1 MAKTV
6 LMTKNDG
13 RLTFD
18 VELPY
23 VFSLLANGKYTITIK
38 RANEKRSIP
47 QNDLMWM
54 WLTCIERETGTPK
67 DDIYMYYCKKFG
79 TASHIKNEKLEMI
92 DAIEAEINSKT
103 SYSITRCIENMFEGE
118 IFSVRKTG
126 TVEDVERI
134 TPEML
139 YNAYKKALSE
149 CTVEIY
155 VVGSVDID

>member
-1 MAKTV
+1 
-6 LMTKNDG
+6 MTKNDG

-67 DDIYMYYCKKFG
+67 EDVYMYYCKKFLMKTIQIG
-79 TASHIKNEKLEMI
+79 ERLEHIYNTSSKLNQEQMSEFLTKIQI
-92 DAIEAEINSKT
+92 DALTELG
-103 SYSITRCIENMFEGE
+103 ITLPKPEDRFFEQ
-118 IFSVRKTG
+118 F
-126 TVEDVERI
+126 
-134 TPEML
+134 
-139 YNAYKKALSE
+139 YAQFNY
-149 CTVEIY
+149 
-155 VVGSVDID
+155 

>member
-6 LMTKNDG
+6 IMTKNDG

-67 DDIYMYYCKKFG
+67 DDVYMYYCKKFLMKTIQIG
-79 TASHIKNEKLEMI
+79 DKLEHIYNTSSKLNQEQMSEFLTKIQI
-92 DAIEAEINSKT
+92 DALTELG
-103 SYSITRCIENMFEGE
+103 ITLPKPEDRFFEQ
-118 IFSVRKTG
+118 F
-126 TVEDVERI
+126 
-134 TPEML
+134 
-139 YNAYKKALSE
+139 YAQFNY
-149 CTVEIY
+149 
-155 VVGSVDID
+155 

>member
-1 MAKTV
+1 
-6 LMTKNDG
+6 MTKNEG

-67 DDIYMYYCKKFG
+67 EDVYMYYCKKFLMKTIQIG
-79 TASHIKNEKLEMI
+79 DKLEHIYNTSSKLNQEQMSEFLTKI
-92 DAIEAEINSKT
+92 QVDALTELGITLPKPEDRFFENF
-103 SYSITRCIENMFEGE
+103 YSQFN
-118 IFSVRKTG
+118 
-126 TVEDVERI
+126 
-134 TPEML
+134 
-139 YNAYKKALSE
+139 Y
-149 CTVEIY
+149 
-155 VVGSVDID
+155 

>member
-6 LMTKNDG
+6 IMTKNEG

-67 DDIYMYYCKKFG
+67 DDVYMYYCKKF
-79 TASHIKNEKLEMI
+79 LM
-92 DAIEAEINSKT
+92 KT
-103 SYSITRCIENMFEGE
+103 IQVGNKM
-118 IFSVRKTG
+118 
-126 TVEDVERI
+126 ERI
-134 TPEML
+134 YNTSSKLNMEQMTEFLNKIQVDALTELGITLPKPEDRFFEEF
-139 YNAYKKALSE
+139 YTQFNY
-149 CTVEIY
+149 
-155 VVGSVDID
+155 

>member
-67 DDIYMYYCKKFG
+67 EDVYMYYCKKFLMKTIQIG
-79 TASHIKNEKLEMI
+79 DRLEHIYNTSSKLNQEQMSEFLTKIQI
-92 DAIEAEINSKT
+92 DALTELG
-103 SYSITRCIENMFEGE
+103 ITLPKPEDRFFEQ
-118 IFSVRKTG
+118 F
-126 TVEDVERI
+126 
-134 TPEML
+134 
-139 YNAYKKALSE
+139 YAQFNY
-149 CTVEIY
+149 
-155 VVGSVDID
+155 

>member
-6 LMTKNDG
+6 IMTKNEG

-67 DDIYMYYCKKFG
+67 DDVYMYYCKKF
-79 TASHIKNEKLEMI
+79 LM
-92 DAIEAEINSKT
+92 KT
-103 SYSITRCIENMFEGE
+103 IQVGNRM
-118 IFSVRKTG
+118 
-126 TVEDVERI
+126 ERI
-134 TPEML
+134 YNTSSKLNTLQMTDFLNKIKADAAQELGIRLPLPEDRFFECFYAQ
-139 YNAYKKALSE
+139 YNY
-149 CTVEIY
+149 
-155 VVGSVDID
+155 

>member
-6 LMTKNDG
+6 IMTKNDG

-67 DDIYMYYCKKFG
+67 DDVYMYYCKKF
-79 TASHIKNEKLEMI
+79 LM
-92 DAIEAEINSKT
+92 KT
-103 SYSITRCIENMFEGE
+103 IQVGNKM
-118 IFSVRKTG
+118 
-126 TVEDVERI
+126 ERI
-134 TPEML
+134 YNTSSKLNMEQMTEFLNKIQVDAATELGITLPKPE
-139 YNAYKKALSE
+139 
-149 CTVEIY
+149 
-155 VVGSVDID
+155 DRFF

>member
-6 LMTKNDG
+6 IMTKNEG

-67 DDIYMYYCKKFG
+67 DDVYMYYCKKF
-79 TASHIKNEKLEMI
+79 LM
-92 DAIEAEINSKT
+92 KT
-103 SYSITRCIENMFEGE
+103 IQVGNKM
-118 IFSVRKTG
+118 
-126 TVEDVERI
+126 ERI
-134 TPEML
+134 YNTSSKLNMEQMTEFLNKIQVDAATELGITLPKPEDRFFEQFYAQ
-139 YNAYKKALSE
+139 YNY
-149 CTVEIY
+149 
-155 VVGSVDID
+155 

>member
-54 WLTCIERETGTPK
+54 WFTCIERETGTPK
-67 DDIYMYYCKKFG
+67 DDVYMYYCKKFLM
-79 TASHIKNEKLEMI
+79 KNIQVGNKM
-92 DAIEAEINSKT
+92 
-103 SYSITRCIENMFEGE
+103 
-118 IFSVRKTG
+118 
-126 TVEDVERI
+126 ERI
-134 TPEML
+134 YNTSSKLNQEQMTEFLNKIQVDAATELGITLPKPEDRFFEQF
-139 YNAYKKALSE
+139 YAQFNY
-149 CTVEIY
+149 
-155 VVGSVDID
+155 

>member
-6 LMTKNDG
+6 IMTKNDG

-67 DDIYMYYCKKFG
+67 EDVYMYYCKKFLMKTIQIG
-79 TASHIKNEKLEMI
+79 DKLEHIYITSSKLNQEQMSEFLTKI
-92 DAIEAEINSKT
+92 QVDALTELG
-103 SYSITRCIENMFEGE
+103 ITLPKPEDRFFEQ
-118 IFSVRKTG
+118 F
-126 TVEDVERI
+126 
-134 TPEML
+134 
-139 YNAYKKALSE
+139 YNQFNF
-149 CTVEIY
+149 
-155 VVGSVDID
+155 

>member
-54 WLTCIERETGTPK
+54 WFTCIERETGTPK
-67 DDIYMYYCKKFG
+67 EDVYMYYCKKFLMKTIQIG
-79 TASHIKNEKLEMI
+79 DKLEHIYNTSSKLNQEQMSEFLTKIQI
-92 DAIEAEINSKT
+92 DALTELGITLPKPEDRFFENF
-103 SYSITRCIENMFEGE
+103 YSQFN
-118 IFSVRKTG
+118 
-126 TVEDVERI
+126 
-134 TPEML
+134 
-139 YNAYKKALSE
+139 Y
-149 CTVEIY
+149 
-155 VVGSVDID
+155 

>member
-6 LMTKNDG
+6 IMTKNDG

-67 DDIYMYYCKKFG
+67 DDVYMYYCKKF
-79 TASHIKNEKLEMI
+79 LM
-92 DAIEAEINSKT
+92 KT
-103 SYSITRCIENMFEGE
+103 IQVGNKM
-118 IFSVRKTG
+118 
-126 TVEDVERI
+126 ERI
-134 TPEML
+134 YNTSSKLNMEQMTEFLNKIQVDAATELGITLPKPEDRFFEQF
-139 YNAYKKALSE
+139 YAQFNS
-149 CTVEIY
+149 
-155 VVGSVDID
+155 

>member
-1 MAKTV
+1 
-6 LMTKNDG
+6 MTKNDG

-67 DDIYMYYCKKFG
+67 DDVYMYYCKKF
-79 TASHIKNEKLEMI
+79 LM
-92 DAIEAEINSKT
+92 KT
-103 SYSITRCIENMFEGE
+103 IQVGNKM
-118 IFSVRKTG
+118 
-126 TVEDVERI
+126 ERI
-134 TPEML
+134 YNTSSKLNMEQMTEFLNKIQVDAATELGITLPKPEDRFFEQF
-139 YNAYKKALSE
+139 YAQFNY
-149 CTVEIY
+149 
-155 VVGSVDID
+155 

>member
-67 DDIYMYYCKKFG
+67 DDVYMYYCKKF
-79 TASHIKNEKLEMI
+79 LM
-92 DAIEAEINSKT
+92 KT
-103 SYSITRCIENMFEGE
+103 IQVGNKM
-118 IFSVRKTG
+118 
-126 TVEDVERI
+126 ERI
-134 TPEML
+134 YNTSSKLNMEQMTEFLNKIQVDAATELGITLPKPEDRFFESF
-139 YNAYKKALSE
+139 YSQFNY
-149 CTVEIY
+149 
-155 VVGSVDID
+155 